1 MLFQIMDI
9 RHRFRGAILG
19 LAIGDALGMPVEG
32 LSPDEIRQRFGR
44 VTDFLPSPYGDLNAG
59 EWTDDT
65 EQMIL
70 LAESILEKTYL
81 NPENFA
87 EKLKSWATLSG
98 IRIGPTTRE
107 ALQNLAAGIPW
118 SRSGVY
124 ADTCGAA
131 MRVLPIGLVY
141 NFSLE
146 LVERYAVISSIVTHR
161 SDAAVGGA
169 VAVAVATACVCSG
182 MGHEKLV
189 EEVVE
194 RTSDYDELLADKIQ
208 YSFDISSLEVDV
220 AAEKLGTSMSVWDA
234 VPMAFFCFFS
244 SESYEECILKAVNAG
259 GDTDSIAAM
268 AGGMKGTEVG
278 IEDIPE
284 KWVKKVKDSD
294 YLIELADRLYDLY
307 EKISA

>member
-1 MLFQIMDI
+1 MLVLIMNL
-9 RHRFRGAILG
+9 RHRFRGAILS
-19 LAIGDALGMPVEG
+19 LSIGDALGMPVEG

-44 VTDFLPSPYGDLNAG
+44 VTDFLPSPFGDLNAG

-65 EQMIL
+65 EQTIL

-87 EKLKSWATLSG
+87 EKLKAWVELG
-98 IRIGPTTRE
+98 VRIGPTTRK
-107 ALQNLAAGIPW
+107 AIQNLAAGIPW

-141 NFSLE
+141 HFSLE

-161 SDAAVGGA
+161 SDAAVAGA

-182 MGHEKLV
+182 MGHEKLI

-220 AAEKLGTSMSVWDA
+220 AADELGTSMSAWDA
-234 VPMAFFCFFS
+234 VPMAFYCFFS
-244 SESYEECILKAVNAG
+244 SKRYEECVLKAVNAG

-268 AGGMKGTEVG
+268 AGGMKGAEVG
-278 IEDIPE
+278 IEVIPE

-294 YLIELADRLYDLY
+294 YLIELADKLYDLY